1 MNIGYLIRSLRPVRS
16 EHYIILSILIYIL
29 PAVLKDFLFLPL
41 VNAISIFAA
50 TMFIWCL
57 IKYWKGIPIKG
68 WVGLFYI
75 LLIIWSVWLTIH
87 MLFIALPGHTDS
99 AANMSLTG
107 KLLKYLTSPYFFPN
121 LLPFMLFCMPK
132 ADKFDFNYLWRVM
145 WLLCILYLCYAPF
158 VLYNISTYNITADM
172 LKMDF
177 GEKGSYGDFISNS
190 TMGIGNLSP
199 LILMIYFKR
208 YLPNSQWR
216 SYLLTQVIALFITV
230 YLARRG
236 GTSIMLIYF
245 VFAWGVYLL
254 NDNKGEWMK
263 KILLALVT
271 VALIYAIFMGG
282 KDTLFSLIIQRGDED
297 TRSVIEENFI
307 ADMNTNGGWILGRG
321 WMGEY
326 YAPIVDEYRRMIE
339 TGYFGMILKG
349 GLLYLISYI
358 FILGIS
364 VYRGCF
370 KSNNLFCK
378 SFAIIIL
385 VQILS
390 MKPSGHPAFNF
401 SHFAVWLGV
410 WICNS
415 NYFLRLKDNEIKCR
429 IF

>member
-199 LILMIYFKR
+199 LILMIYLKK
-208 YLPNSQWR
+208 YLSPRHWK
-216 SYLLTQVIALFITV
+216 YYILTQIIALFITL

-245 VFAWGVYLL
+245 VLAWGMYLL
-254 NDNKGEWMK
+254 NDKKGGEIK
-263 KILLALVT
+263 KIIFAAITLVLLYMFFEET
-271 VALIYAIFMGG
+271 
-282 KDTLFSLIIQRGDED
+282 KDSVFSLLMQRGDED
-297 TRSVIEENFI
+297 TRSLIEENFI
-307 ADMNTNGGWILGRG
+307 DDMNTHGGWFFGRG

-326 YAPIVDEYRRMIE
+326 YAPVIDSYRRMIE
-339 TGYFGMILKG
+339 TGYLGMILKG
-349 GLLYLISYI
+349 GFLYLTLYLL
-358 FILGIS
+358 ILGSS
-364 VYRGCF
+364 VYKGYFRS
-370 KSNNLFCK
+370 KNLFCK
-378 SFAIIIL
+378 SFALIIL

-401 SHFAVWLGV
+401 PHFAVWLGV

-415 NYFLRLKDNEIKCR
+415 KYFLTLTDKEVQHKL
-429 IF
+429 F

>member
-1 MNIGYLIRSLRPVRS
+1 MSIGYLIKSLKPVKS
-16 EHYIILSILIYIL
+16 EHYLMLCILIYIL
-29 PAVLKDFLFLPL
+29 PAVLKYFLFLPL
-41 VNAISIFAA
+41 VNMVSMFASC
-50 TMFIWCL
+50 MFIWYL
-57 IKYWKGIPIKG
+57 FKYWKRNPLGGMIGII
-68 WVGLFYI
+68 YM
-75 LLIIWSVWLTIH
+75 LLIIWSILLTIH
-87 MLFIALPGHTDS
+87 MFFMASPGHTSSLTS
-99 AANMSLTG
+99 ASLTG
-107 KLLKYLTSPYFFPN
+107 KLLKYFVSPYFFPN
-121 LLPFMLFCMPK
+121 LLPFMLFCLPK
-132 ADKFDFNYLWRVM
+132 EEKFDFHYLWRIM
-145 WLLCILYLCYAPF
+145 LLLCILYLYFSPF
-158 VLYNISTYNITADM
+158 ALYKMLTYNVSADM
-172 LKMDF
+172 FNMAFD
-177 GEKGSYGDFISNS
+177 EKGSYGDLISNS
-190 TMGIGNLSP
+190 TMGIGSLSP